1 MISLDNVTIRFGGI
15 PLFSN
20 VSFMIRDREKVALA
34 GRNGAGKSTILKLI
48 KGHISLDEGEVV
60 VPQEHIIGY
69 LAQKMV
75 LNNKHTVL
83 EEALSAFEEIRTI
96 EKKIHQLNLKLAERE
111 DYESEAYLKIIHQLT
126 EAHERFDLL
135 GGGNMMA
142 EVEKTLLGLGFKKDD
157 LEKPTSVF
165 SGGWRM
171 RIELAKV
178 LLNKPDVLL
187 LDEPTNH
194 LDIESIIWL
203 ENFLVNYP
211 KSILL
216 ISHDRTFLDRVTSR
230 TIEISLGKIYDYNA
244 PYSKYLILREER
256 KEQIQAAYNNQQ
268 KFIEKTEDFIERFR
282 YKATK
287 ANQVQSRIKQLEKLE
302 RIEIEEHESNIHFR
316 FPAAPRSGDIVVGVH
331 ALSKKYGSNVILEDV
346 NLTIERGEKVSFVGK
361 NGEGKTTLAKIISEK
376 LEHAGV
382 CKIGHNVSIGYYAQN
397 QDELLDENKTVFQTI
412 DDEAT
417 GEIRTQ
423 IRNILGAFLFGGENA
438 DKKVKVL
445 SGGER
450 SRLSMIKLLL
460 KPVSLLVLDEPT
472 NHLDLQSK
480 DILKKA
486 LLDYNGTLIL
496 VSHDRY
502 FLDGLV
508 QKVFEF
514 RDRQVK
520 EHIGG
525 IFDFLEKRNLN
536 TLGELNKNKI
546 TKPVLSKNKTSRN
559 LYEARKKH
567 EQALR
572 KLRNKVQSLEE
583 EIEKM
588 EDLIESKDKML
599 QDPHNTGTRV
609 FEPSFY
615 KEYDQLKND
624 LNNRIDEWE
633 TVTLELEKKE
643 AEDPES

>member
-1 MISLDNVTIRFGGI
+1 M
-15 PLFSN
+15 
-20 VSFMIRDREKVALA
+20 
-34 GRNGAGKSTILKLI
+34 
-48 KGHISLDEGEVV
+48 H
-60 VPQEHIIGY
+60 
-69 LAQKMV
+69 
-75 LNNKHTVL
+75 
-83 EEALSAFEEIRTI
+83 
-96 EKKIHQLNLKLAERE
+96 
-111 DYESEAYLKIIHQLT
+111 
-126 EAHERFDLL
+126 
-135 GGGNMMA
+135 
-142 EVEKTLLGLGFKKDD
+142 
-157 LEKPTSVF
+157 
-165 SGGWRM
+165 
-171 RIELAKV
+171 
-178 LLNKPDVLL
+178 
-187 LDEPTNH
+187 
-194 LDIESIIWL
+194 
-203 ENFLVNYP
+203 
-211 KSILL
+211 
-216 ISHDRTFLDRVTSR
+216 
-230 TIEISLGKIYDYNA
+230 
-244 PYSKYLILREER
+244 
-256 KEQIQAAYNNQQ
+256 
-268 KFIEKTEDFIERFR
+268 
-282 YKATK
+282 
-287 ANQVQSRIKQLEKLE
+287 
-302 RIEIEEHESNIHFR
+302 
-316 FPAAPRSGDIVVGVH
+316 
-331 ALSKKYGSNVILEDV
+331 
-346 NLTIERGEKVSFVGK
+346 
-361 NGEGKTTLAKIISEK
+361 
-376 LEHAGV
+376 
-382 CKIGHNVSIGYYAQN
+382 KIGHNVSIGYYAQN

>member
-15 PLFSN
+15 PLFSK

-48 KGHISLDEGEVV
+48 KGLISPDVGEVV
-60 VPQEHIIGY
+60 VPQEYVTGY
-69 LAQKMV
+69 LPQKMV
-75 LNNKHTVL
+75 LNNQGTVL
-83 EEALSAFEEIRTI
+83 EEAISAFEEIRFL
-96 EKKIHQLNLKLAERE
+96 EKRIHQLNLKLKERD
-111 DYESEAYLKIIHQLT
+111 DYESEAYLKTIHQLT
-126 EAHERFDLL
+126 EAHERFDIL

-142 EVEKTLLGLGFKKDD
+142 EVEKTLVGLGFKKGD
-157 LEKPTSVF
+157 LEKPTAIF

-178 LLNKPDVLL
+178 LLSKPDVLL

-203 ENFLVNYP
+203 ENFLINYP
-211 KSILL
+211 KSVLL
-216 ISHDRTFLDRVTSR
+216 ISHDRTFLDRVTTR
-230 TIEISLGKIYDYNA
+230 TIEISLGKINDYNV

-268 KFIEKTEDFIERFR
+268 KLIEKTEDFIERFR

-287 ANQVQSRIKQLEKLE
+287 ANQVQSRVKQLGKLE
-302 RIEIEEHESNIHFR
+302 RIEIEEHESSIHFR
-316 FPAAPRSGDIVVGVH
+316 FPAAPRSGDIVVGVNG
-331 ALSKKYGSNVILEDV
+331 LSKRYGQDLILKDV
-346 NLTIERGEKVSFVGK
+346 SLTIERGEKVAFVGK
-361 NGEGKTTLAKIISEK
+361 NGEGKTTLARIISEK
-376 LEHAGV
+376 LEHTRI

-397 QDELLDENKTVFQTI
+397 QDELLDENKTVFETI

-460 KPVSLLVLDEPT
+460 KPTSLLVLDEPT
-472 NHLDLQSK
+472 NHLDIQSK
-480 DILKKA
+480 DILKQA
-486 LLDYNGTLIL
+486 LLNYNGTLIL

-514 RDRQVK
+514 KNKQVK
-520 EHIGG
+520 EHFGG
-525 IFDFLEKRNLN
+525 IFEFLEKRNLN
-536 TLGELNKNKI
+536 TLGELNKNK
-546 TKPVLSKNKTSRN
+546 TAKPVQSKNKTSKAR
-559 LYEARKKH
+559 YEAGKKH

-572 KLRNKVQSLEE
+572 KLRNKVQLLEV
-583 EIEKM
+583 EIEKLESM
-588 EDLIESKDKML
+588 IESKDKQL
-599 QDPHNTGTRV
+599 QDAHNTGTMV
-609 FEPSFY
+609 FEPAFY
-615 KEYDQLKND
+615 TEYDQLKND
-624 LNNRIDEWE
+624 LANRIDEWE
-633 TVTLELEKKE
+633 KVTLELEKKE
-643 AEDPES
+643 AAGPVL